1 MNAPLRSKN
10 KKVFAVSNHHRT
22 SHHRARNNWPALLA
36 LGGSCAFVCGPAAA
50 LELGQVEVQS
60 TLGQPLRAGIAFA
73 LNPNEQIHAYCIYL
87 NAGRAVNGLPNV
99 SQASIA
105 VSEGII
111 RITGHTAVQEPLLAL
126 QLTVDCPYAANL
138 TREYSVFVN
147 PQSASQRHSAE
158 PVAEAAVSQSPS
170 ATVAPRGRVAA
181 PRPTAGVGR
190 ANQAP
195 VTPGR
200 TYRVQRGDTLSGIAQ
215 RIDGRTVSIWQAVDV
230 IFAANP
236 AAFLDQDRD
245 LLKAGALLVIPDT
258 LQAARDVAQP
268 QPVTIAEAAETGKSS
283 AGYRTEE
290 HAPVPQAEPAQAT
303 PRAAPVEGPRAP
315 RSGDVSVGADSPF
328 VTPVEAAVPAASAP
342 APFDAPTEVIPET
355 PIAVP
360 AASRPPAAAARGH
373 DTGAGGTG
381 ASWSWLLWLGG
392 SGIALILGLL
402 LFGRTLRNRFS
413 RDPAPLSGEQGDGR
427 RASDDEG
434 AVARADEDLAEVD
447 FRFDGPVPDAR
458 MIALDADLDAGTGF
472 QDGGDIDVAQ
482 DFGFSA
488 SGDLPEGLD
497 IEFGDEPMAWRN
509 EESPTVITAKRRA
522 TDGIVVSESPRGGTE
537 ELSQYDLSMIV
548 DATRQPLAESD
559 ATTKDLKAI
568 ELDAEELE
576 PIDAESLTLNGDGDF
591 SILEQDYEDE
601 LTATQ
606 AFNAEL
612 AAAAQNLSRERHA
625 GADDSAEPELP
636 TVESVA
642 LDMDL
647 TAALPQSGNDTTAI
661 ERTVEVPGDLD
672 DTGVNEEITTRTPAA
687 ENDAMA
693 DLEVESSMLD
703 TRKMKI
709 S

>member
-10 KKVFAVSNHHRT
+10 KKDFAVSNHLRTGHR
-22 SHHRARNNWPALLA
+22 RARNNWPALLA
-36 LGGSCAFVCGPAAA
+36 LGGGCAFVCGPAAA
-50 LELGQVEVQS
+50 LELGQIDVQS

-73 LNPNEQIHAYCIYL
+73 LNRNEQIHDYCIYL
-87 NAGRAVNGLPNV
+87 SAGRAANGLPNV

-105 VSEGII
+105 VSGGVI
-111 RITGHTAVQEPLLAL
+111 RITGHTAVREPLLTL
-126 QLTVDCPYAANL
+126 RLTVDCPYAANL

-158 PVAEAAVSQSPS
+158 PVAEAAVSQAPS
-170 ATVAPRGRVAA
+170 ATMAPRERVAA
-181 PRPTAGVGR
+181 ARPTAVVRR

-195 VTPGR
+195 VASGR

-236 AAFLDQDRD
+236 AAFLNHDRD

-258 LQAARDVAQP
+258 LQAAGDVAGL
-268 QPVTIAEAAETGKSS
+268 QPVTVAEPADTGKSS
-283 AGYRTEE
+283 AGSRTEE
-290 HAPVPQAEPAQAT
+290 PAPAPHAEPAQAT
-303 PRAAPVEGPRAP
+303 PRAAPAEVHRAP

-328 VTPVEAAVPAASAP
+328 VTPVESAVEAASAP
-342 APFDAPTEVIPET
+342 ARFEAPTEVIPET
-355 PIAVP
+355 SIAVP
-360 AASRPPAAAARGH
+360 AANVPTAVTRGH

-413 RDPAPLSGEQGDGR
+413 RDPAALSGEQDDGR
-427 RASDDEG
+427 RTSDDE
-434 AVARADEDLAEVD
+434 AALARVDEDLAEVD
-447 FRFDGPVPDAR
+447 FRFDEPVPDAR

-488 SGDLPEGLD
+488 SGDLPDGLD
-497 IEFGDEPMAWRN
+497 IEFDAEPMAWRN

-548 DATRQPLAESD
+548 DATRQPLADSD
-559 ATTKDLKAI
+559 STTKDLQAI

-576 PIDAESLTLNGDGDF
+576 PIDTESPTLSGDGDF
-591 SILEQDYEDE
+591 RILEQDYEDE

-606 AFNAEL
+606 ALNAEL
-612 AAAAQNLSRERHA
+612 AAAARKLSRQLHA
-625 GADDSAEPELP
+625 DADDSAEPELP

-647 TAALPQSGNDTTAI
+647 AAALPRSGNDDTTAI
-661 ERTVEVPGDLD
+661 EPTVEVPGDLD
-672 DTGVNEEITTRTPAA
+672 DTGVNEEITTQMPAA

-693 DLEVESSMLD
+693 DLEIESAILD
-703 TRKMKI
+703 TRKMKT